1 MNDIFSFRKQLV
13 ENYKKFSTSF
23 ASPRSADISS
33 AVKAAYDDGKFW
45 PDPLIQINPNYR
57 KGGNIADLAATGV
70 VEPETAQIFQVGK
83 QDNPPNP
90 QPITLYRHQME
101 ALNMVAGQKSYVVTT
116 GTGSGKSLTFFIPIV
131 NRIIKEKKSD
141 SSKRIRAVIVY
152 PMNALANSQFEEIG
166 KFLNGSPLVTVKRYT
181 GQESASERAAIKAD
195 PPDILLTNYVMLDLI
210 LTRYHE
216 DHEVVE
222 AAQNLEFL
230 VLDEL
235 HTYRGR
241 QGADVA
247 MLVRRIRAQLNA
259 KNLLCIG
266 TSATMA
272 SVGSTEDRQQAVA
285 NVAAKIFDAEI
296 PAQQV
301 ILEELEYAT
310 ASVPDAQVAAELPNR
325 VKSVSAWS
333 TLDDFRK
340 DPLAVW
346 IEHNLGISR
355 NEADGKLERAKPLTL
370 HEASEKLA
378 TAAGCSCDEA
388 DAALRGFLTGLYTK
402 TDWVGGRAPFAFKLH
417 QFISGP
423 GQVMTTLEKP
433 GERMIELDMQRF
445 APGTQNAEKRL
456 YSTYFCRFCGQEYIP
471 VWFTTGDSGSGT
483 LVMPRELSD
492 NSKQNG
498 DDENTHPGFLCPID
512 TLDEESVFPCKFDTA
527 TEAMKEFLPD
537 EWFTINKKGE
547 RVLGDTY
554 KDRMPVAV
562 RVLPNGQLSAT
573 DGTPFWYL
581 PGAHTWCLN
590 CGQTHS
596 AAGRDN
602 NRLVGLSGEGR
613 SSATTILTLSALNL
627 MYAQEGGS
635 NKLLGFTDNR
645 QDAALQSGHFNEFI
659 FTVTLRSALLA
670 ALERAPEQRIESG
683 EIANRVFEA
692 LGFKTMDREVL
703 AEYLENPELIGGA
716 LRAAQKVVCYML
728 GYRLHADLGREWRF
742 NNPNLEQLRL
752 LKIKYSWVH
761 ELINSPKLL
770 ANEVLSTLSVK
781 KRQQFAELVFD
792 HLRKSL
798 CIRSDY
804 FDPEEQDQI
813 RKGGNGYLLEA
824 WRMPSDKDHLDR
836 AKDLYLFKQRKED
849 LQQNEATRMADR
861 QLTKHDA
868 VSGSFSSRLFKILVK
883 GHGGSGKSLWEGTQW
898 TADSQGTSF
907 ANTPENRTILF
918 EAVQTLL
925 MTARDAGIVEAAN
938 IGSAEHPVIKCRL
951 DSAAIVWTLADETE
965 LEDSGKVRADG
976 SIRNRFFID
985 LYQRTAQSLGNHGKR
1000 IYLYESHEHT
1010 AQVEPELREML
1021 EMRFRNKDKDLKDFA
1036 EKYPEQRF
1044 KPLPVMYCSPTME
1057 LGVDISTLDMVY
1069 MRNVPPTPANYAQ
1082 RSGRAGRSGQAALVV
1097 TYCTSLS
1104 PHDQWF
1110 FQRIADMVHGEVC
1123 VPALDLTNK
1132 DLVDSHLRAVW
1143 MSQVKKDLPVNIS
1156 DLLQMENVPAMPL
1169 KQDVVAAFT
1178 DPAALNSAKE
1188 IAHRIMT
1195 RLAETEYTAGRAQ
1208 WYHVDYEATVIDA
1221 ATGVFAE
1228 SLERWRS
1235 LYLSTINQLEEANKR
1250 IKNPAVTAQER
1261 ERAKMIVIDA
1271 TNQINVLLAKTDGHS
1286 AAKNQD
1292 FYLYRYLASE
1302 GVLPGYSFP
1311 RLPVTAWVP
1320 RVRSTGGKTKSSE
1333 VSGGTVI
1340 SRPRFLALS
1349 EFGPLS
1355 LIYHEGHTFCVRRV
1369 KLRAADYTNGEG
1381 GAAAVVTTSVRVCPN
1396 CGCAHFASEGSIGIS
1411 NCQHCGAVLKS
1422 EHTIPELYQVN
1433 AVEARIQDRISLM
1446 DEERQR
1452 RGYDLITVYGFEPG
1466 HDPALTE
1473 IVHDGVKLAT
1483 FAYAPAAKI
1492 SRINLG
1498 WRRRSDKNK
1507 YGFWMDPT
1515 TGQWTGEDDPSE
1527 TQLTDGSGN
1536 VKVRAKPQKI
1546 VPFVNDHRNALII
1559 TPPDDIAGDQEAVA
1573 TLVAALQ
1580 RGLEQVFQLESG
1592 EVAAEPVP
1600 SAANPRK
1607 ILVYEASEGGAG
1619 ALCRLALDANRAQ
1632 ILAAVAET
1640 ALKVMH
1646 YEYDEVTQEWKQKA
1660 DVKCVAGCY
1669 KCLLSYYNQP
1679 QHEKIDR
1686 RNTKVLAYLK
1696 NLCKVVSTDY
1706 VDLSASA
1713 TLNLASPSN
1722 IPAWAAG
1729 AVAYDKANRTVT
1741 FAAEPSAEVR
1751 RACEDRGY
1759 EIIFQS

>member
-1 MNDIFSFRKQLV
+1 MNDIFAFRKQLV

-23 ASPRSADISS
+23 ASPRSNDIAK
-33 AVKAAYDDGKFW
+33 AVRAAYDDGKFW

-57 KGGNIADLAATGV
+57 KGGNIADLAAAGV
-70 VEPETAQIFQVGK
+70 VESETAQIFQVGK
-83 QDNPPNP
+83 QDDPPHP
-90 QPITLYRHQME
+90 TPITLYRHQME

-131 NRIIKEKKSD
+131 NRIIQEKKTD
-141 SSKRIRAVIVY
+141 HSKRIRAVIVY

-166 KFLNGSPLVTVKRYT
+166 KFLDGSSQVTVKRYT
-181 GQESASERAAIKAD
+181 GQESSSERAAIKAD

-285 NVAAKIFDAEI
+285 SVASKIFDAAI

-310 ASVPDAQVAAELPNR
+310 AAIPDVQVQAALPSR
-325 VKSVSAWS
+325 VQAASSWT
-333 TLDDFRK
+333 TLEAFQN

-346 IEHNLGISR
+346 IEHNLGIAR
-355 NEADGKLERAKPLTL
+355 NDADGKLERAKPLTL
-370 HEASEKLA
+370 REASAKLA
-378 TAAGCSCDEA
+378 AAASCSCEEA
-388 DAALRGFLTGLYTK
+388 DTALRGFLTGLYTK
-402 TDWVGGRAPFAFKLH
+402 SDWPGGRAPFAFKLH

-433 GERMIELDMQRF
+433 GERMVELDMQRF

-498 DDENTHPGFLCPID
+498 DDANTHPGFLCPID
-512 TLDEESVFPCKFDTA
+512 TLDTESVFPCPFDTA

-554 KDRMPVAV
+554 KDRMPVAI

-670 ALERAPEQRIESG
+670 ALEHAPEQRIESG

-692 LGFKTMDREVL
+692 LGFKTTDQEIL

-716 LRAAQKVVCYML
+716 LRAAQKVLCFML

-752 LKIKYSWVH
+752 LKVKYSWVH
-761 ELINSPKLL
+761 ELINSEKLL
-770 ANEVLSTLSVK
+770 ANEILSTLSVK
-781 KRQQFAELVFD
+781 KRQQFAELMFD

-813 RKGGNGYLLEA
+813 RKGGNGYLLET

-849 LQQNEATRMADR
+849 LQQNEATRLADR

-883 GHGGSGKSLWEGTQW
+883 GHGGSGKSLWRETQW
-898 TADSQGTSF
+898 TADSAGTSF
-907 ANTPENRTILF
+907 ANTAENRALLF
-918 EAVQTLL
+918 DAVQVLL

-965 LEDSGKVRADG
+965 LEDSDKVRADG

-1021 EMRFRNKDKDLKDFA
+1021 EMRFRNKDKDQKDFA

-1156 DLLQMENVPAMPL
+1156 ELLQMENVPTMPL
-1169 KQDVVAAFT
+1169 KPDIAAAFT
-1178 DPAALNSAKE
+1178 DPVALNAAKE

-1195 RLAETEYTAGRAQ
+1195 RLAESEYAEGRAQ
-1208 WYHVDYEATVIDA
+1208 WYHADYEATVIDE
-1221 ATGVFAE
+1221 ATGVFTE

-1235 LYLSTINQLEEANKR
+1235 LYLSTISQLEEANKR

-1261 ERAKMIVIDA
+1261 ERAKMIVVDA

-1452 RGYDLITVYGFEPG
+1452 RGYDLCTVYGFEPG
-1466 HDPALTE
+1466 HDPSLIE
-1473 IVHDGVKLAT
+1473 ISHAGVKLAT

-1498 WRRRSDKNK
+1498 WRRRADKDK

-1515 TGQWTGEDDPSE
+1515 TGQWTGEDDPSQSE
-1527 TQLTDGSGN
+1527 QTDGAGN

-1559 TPPDDIAGDQEAVA
+1559 TPPDEIVEDSEAIA

-1580 RGLEQVFQLESG
+1580 RGLEQVFQIESG

-1600 SAANPRK
+1600 TVNPRK

-1619 ALCRLALDANRAQ
+1619 ALCRLALDPCRAQ
-1632 ILAAVAET
+1632 ILATVAET

-1646 YEYDEVTQEWKQKA
+1646 YERDPMTQEWKQKA

-1686 RNTKVLAYLK
+1686 RNTKVLEYLK
-1696 NLCKVVSTDY
+1696 SLCKVVSTDY
-1706 VDLSASA
+1706 IDLSASA
-1713 TLNLASPSN
+1713 TLNLALPSN
-1722 IPAWAAG
+1722 IPAWAVG
-1729 AVAYDKANRTVT
+1729 AAKYDKANRTVT

-1759 EIIFQS
+1759 EVVIQ

>member
-1 MNDIFSFRKQLV
+1 MNDIFDFRTKLIESYKQ
-13 ENYKKFSTSF
+13 FSTSF
-23 ASPRSADISS
+23 ATPRSKDI
-33 AVKAAYDDGKFW
+33 AETVKAAYDGGKFW

-57 KGGNIADLAATGV
+57 KGGNIADLAQSGV
-70 VEPETAQIFQVGK
+70 VEPETAEIFQIGK

-90 QPITLYRHQME
+90 KPITLYRHQME
-101 ALNMVAGQKSYVVTT
+101 ALNMVAGNKSYVVTT

-131 NRIIKEKKSD
+131 NRIIKEKKTD
-141 SSKRIRAVIVY
+141 NTKRIRAVIVY
-152 PMNALANSQFEEIG
+152 PMNALANSQFEEIR
-166 KFLNGSPLVTVKRYT
+166 KFLGDSSFVTVKRYT
-181 GQESASERAAIKAD
+181 GQEDSAERAQIKSD
-195 PPDILLTNYVMLDLI
+195 PPDILLTNYVMFDLI

-259 KNLLCIG
+259 EKMLCIG

-272 SVGSTEDRQQAVA
+272 SVGSTVDRQQAVA
-285 NVAAKIFDAEI
+285 EVASKIFDAAI
-296 PAQQV
+296 PSQQV

-310 ASVPDAQVAAELPNR
+310 DPIQNDDVLSALSKR
-325 VKSVSAWS
+325 VTESSSWS
-333 TLDDFRK
+333 TIDDFRK
-340 DPLAVW
+340 DTLAIW
-346 IEHNLGISR
+346 IERNLGISK
-355 NEADGKLERAKPLTL
+355 NEVDGKLERAKPLTL
-370 HEASEKLA
+370 HEASARLASDSGCTEAEAEK
-378 TAAGCSCDEA
+378 
-388 DAALRGFLTGLYTK
+388 ALQLFLTSLYTK
-402 TDWVGGRAPFAFKLH
+402 TDWEDARAPFAFKLH

-423 GQVMTTLEKP
+423 SQVMTTLEKP
-433 GERMIELDMQRF
+433 GERLVELDMQRF
-445 APGTQNAEKRL
+445 APGTHDDEKRL

-483 LVMPRELSD
+483 LVMPRDLSD

-498 DDENTHPGFLCPID
+498 DDKNTLPGFLCPID
-512 TLDEESVFPCKFDTA
+512 ALDADSVFPCSFDA
-527 TEAMKEFLPD
+527 ASEEMKNYLPD
-537 EWFTINKKGE
+537 EWFTLNKKGE
-547 RVLGDTY
+547 RILSDSA
-554 KDRMPVAV
+554 KDRVPVAV
-562 RVLPNGQLSAT
+562 RILPNGLISAT

-590 CGQTHS
+590 CGQTHG
-596 AAGRDN
+596 AAGRDI

-627 MYAQEGGS
+627 MYAQEDGS
-635 NKLLGFTDNR
+635 KKLLGFTDNR

-670 ALERAPEQRIESG
+670 ALERAPGQSIESSD
-683 EIANRVFEA
+683 IASSVYEA
-692 LGFKTMDREVL
+692 LGFKTPDREIL
-703 AEYLENPELIGGA
+703 AEYLENPDLIGGA
-716 LRAAQKVVCYML
+716 LRAAQKTLSFML
-728 GYRLHADLGREWRF
+728 GYRLHADLSREWRF

-752 LKIKYSWVH
+752 IKIKYNWIH
-761 ELINSPKLL
+761 ELINSDKLM
-770 ANEVLSTLSVK
+770 ANEVLGSLSVK
-781 KRQQFAELVFD
+781 KRQQFAEIVFD

-804 FDPEEQDQI
+804 FDFDEQEHI
-813 RKGGNGYLLEA
+813 RKSGNGYLAES

-836 AKDLYLFKQRKED
+836 AKDFYLFRRRRED
-849 LQQNEATRMADR
+849 LRQNEATKLADR

-868 VSGSFSSRLFKILVK
+868 VSGAFTSRLFKVLVR
-883 GHGGSGKSLWEGTQW
+883 GHGGSGKSLWKGTQW
-898 TADSQGTSF
+898 TADSSGTSF
-907 ANTPENRTILF
+907 SNTAENRELLF
-918 EAVQTLL
+918 DAVRVLL
-925 MTARDAGIVEAAN
+925 MTSHDAGIVEAAN
-938 IGSAEHPVIKCRL
+938 IGSADQPVIKCRL
-951 DSAAIVWTLADETE
+951 DASVIVWELLDNDEE
-965 LEDSGKVRADG
+965 DDSGKVRADG
-976 SIRNRFFID
+976 SIRNRFFAE
-985 LYQRTAQSLGNHGKR
+985 LYRHTAHALAGSSRR

-1021 EMRFRNKDKDLKDFA
+1021 EMRFRDKPKDKEDFA
-1036 EKYPEQRF
+1036 SKYPEQRF

-1110 FQRIADMVHGEVC
+1110 FQRITDMVHGEVC

-1132 DLVDSHLRAVW
+1132 ELVDSHLRAVW

-1156 DLLQMENVPAMPL
+1156 DLLVMDDMPHL
-1169 KQDVVAAFT
+1169 PVKPEIDKAFREA
-1178 DPAALNSAKE
+1178 DALGSAKKL
-1188 IAHRIMT
+1188 ANRIMT
-1195 RLAETEYTAGRAQ
+1195 RLASVEYTGARAG
-1208 WYHVDYEATVIDA
+1208 WYYPGYENAIIDDA
-1221 ATGVFAE
+1221 ANVFAD

-1235 LYLSTINQLEEANKR
+1235 LYLATIAQLEEANSR
-1250 IKNPAVTAQER
+1250 IKNPAVSAQER
-1261 ERAKMIVIDA
+1261 ERAKMIVVDA
-1271 TNQINVLLAKTDGHS
+1271 TNQINVLLAKTDGYS
-1286 AAKNQD
+1286 KAKNQD

-1311 RLPVTAWVP
+1311 RLPVTAWLP
-1320 RVRSTGGKTKSSE
+1320 RVRSTAGRTKSSE
-1333 VSGGTVI
+1333 VSTGTVI

-1369 KLRAADYTNGEG
+1369 KLRAADYSNGESG
-1381 GAAAVVTTSVRVCPN
+1381 SMSVVTTSVRICPN
-1396 CGCAHFASEGSIGIS
+1396 CGCAHFATDAAVGIS

-1422 EHTIPELYQVN
+1422 EHVIPELYQVN
-1433 AVEARIQDRISLM
+1433 AVEARVQDRISLM

-1452 RGYDLITVYGFEPG
+1452 RGYDLRTVYGFEPG
-1466 HDPALTE
+1466 HDPSITE
-1473 IVHDGVKLAT
+1473 ITRAGVKLAT
-1483 FAYAPAAKI
+1483 FAYAPAARI

-1498 WRRRSDKNK
+1498 WRRRRDKNQ

-1515 TGQWTGEDDPSE
+1515 TGQWTGEDDPSQTE
-1527 TQLTDGSGN
+1527 LTDGAGN
-1536 VKVRAKPQKI
+1536 VKVRAKPQKV

-1559 TPPDDIAGDQEAVA
+1559 TPPDDFVGDVEAVV
-1573 TLVAALQ
+1573 TFVSALQ

-1592 EVAAEPVP
+1592 EVAAEPIP
-1600 SAANPRK
+1600 SVDNPRK

-1619 ALCRLALDANRAQ
+1619 ALSRLSLDPNHAQ
-1632 ILAAVAET
+1632 ILASVAET
-1640 ALKVMH
+1640 ALNMMH
-1646 YEYDEVTQEWKQKA
+1646 YTKSA
-1660 DVKCVAGCY
+1660 DGKWIEESSTKCVAGCY

-1686 RNTKVLAYLK
+1686 RNMKVLEYLK
-1696 NLCKVVSTDY
+1696 NLAEVVSTDFT
-1706 VDLSASA
+1706 DLS
-1713 TLNLASPSN
+1713 SPSSLLPVGESN
-1722 IPAWAAG
+1722 IPAWASG
-1729 AVAYDKANRTVT
+1729 AVGFDKAGRTVT
-1741 FAAEPSAEVR
+1741 FAEAPSQEVR
-1751 RACEDRGY
+1751 SACEDRGY
-1759 EIIFQS
+1759 EVVIK